1 MLGLHAAGSG
11 QDAIVMSG
19 QLTIDVP
26 QPVFV
31 TESGKI
37 FHPTVP
43 GR

>member
-1 MLGLHAAGSG
+1 MLGLHVAGSG

-19 QLTIDVP
+19 WLTIDVL
-26 QPVFV
+26 QPVFI

-37 FHPTVP
+37 YHPTVP